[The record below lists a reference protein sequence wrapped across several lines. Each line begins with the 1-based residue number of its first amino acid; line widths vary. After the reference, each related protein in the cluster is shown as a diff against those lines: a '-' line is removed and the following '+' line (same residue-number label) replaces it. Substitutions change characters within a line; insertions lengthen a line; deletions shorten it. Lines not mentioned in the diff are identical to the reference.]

1 MKPIPGQS
9 PRLTSEAAGPLDGPP
24 VPRVLGELGPDGTGP
39 TLLVVSGLHGNEPAG
54 VVASCSVVDALSSRA
69 AALRGRIHFITG
81 NRSALAAGV
90 RYLDRDLNRAWTP
103 ARLRLLRE
111 GSPPG
116 FELDVA
122 REDRE
127 QRELLA
133 ELERVLDLS
142 GPAYALD
149 LHTTS
154 GPDGVFTTIGDTLE
168 NRSLARAFPVPLVLG
183 LEELVEGTLHEY
195 LGDRGVV
202 SLAFEAGQ
210 HIEPE
215 AVARAEA
222 AIWILIGATG
232 LLPEADLPEL
242 HEARRLLARTGRRFP
257 RVLEFRHRHALSDGD
272 GFRMRD
278 GYRSFLPIVPG
289 EAIGD
294 DHGGPVRSPERGR
307 LLMPLYQPQGHDG
320 FFVVREF
327 RVFWLHVSQLLRGLG
342 VGRVVHWLPG
352 IRRHPAITGGLVVNR
367 RIARWYP
374 LQILHLLGFRRHIED
389 GDQLVVLQRGVEVPG
404 SSEEPN
410 PEESARPARAQ
421 EDAGDGP
428 LPPD

>member
-1 MKPIPGQS
+1 VT
-9 PRLTSEAAGPLDGPP
+9 LEGPP

-54 VVASCSVVDALSSRA
+54 VVASQKVVSALSDRA
-69 AALRGRIHFITG
+69 EALRGRIHFLTG

-103 ARLRLLRE
+103 ARLRLLRA
-111 GSPPG
+111 GAPPG

-133 ELERVLDLS
+133 ELERVLELS

-168 NRSLARAFPVPLVLG
+168 NRSLARALPVPLVLG

-195 LGDRGVV
+195 LGERGVV

-210 HIEPE
+210 HVELE

-222 AIWILIGATG
+222 AIWILIGVTG
-232 LLPEADLPEL
+232 LLPESELPEL

-257 RVLEFRHRHALSDGD
+257 RVLEFRYRHALLDGD
-272 GFRMRD
+272 GFRMRA
-278 GYRSFLPIVPG
+278 GYRSFVPVVPG
-289 EAIGD
+289 EVIGD

-307 LLMPLYQPQGHDG
+307 LLMPLYQPQGQDG

-327 RVFWLHVSQLLRGLG
+327 RVAWLHVSQLLRGLG

-352 IRRHPAITGGLVVNR
+352 IHRHPAIPGGLVVNR

-389 GDQLVVLQRGVEVPG
+389 GDRLVVLQRGVEIPD
-404 SSEEPN
+404 SSEGPG
-410 PEESARPARAQ
+410 PTLDARSVRARGG
-421 EDAGDGP
+421 DGDGP